1 MLAEDIRYPDLK
13 EVMLGTLSQLH
24 LWSLHFCVAVFSCIW
39 SLAQA
44 VSIVTWFPDL
54 EESIIAVV
62 ELELYFQS
70 SSLK

>member
-1 MLAEDIRYPDLK
+1 
-13 EVMLGTLSQLH
+13 MLGTLSQLH
-24 LWSLHFCVAVFSCIW
+24 LWGLHFCVAVFSCIW
-39 SLAQA
+39 SLARA